1 MKKPGLHNG
10 EEELAGVV
18 LELENEIHPGLAQ
31 RVDVVQDQGR
41 DDPQP
46 VRLVGRYASLKKTGV
61 AKTKIDKKFC
71 GKQESDRNVFAQI
84 FDKNVFRNTFPVANK

>member
-18 LELENEIHPGLAQ
+18 LELQYEIHPGLAQ

-46 VRLVGRYASLKKTGV
+46 VRLMGRYASLEQEVPIRHNQKKLFFGK
-61 AKTKIDKKFC
+61 AGLYRKF
-71 GKQESDRNVFAQI
+71 V
-84 FDKNVFRNTFPVANK
+84 

>member
-1 MKKPGLHNG
+1 MDEPGLHNG

-18 LELENEIHPGLAQ
+18 LELQDKIHPGLAQ

-46 VRLVGRYASLKKTGV
+46 VRLVGCYASLKQKVQIRHKQKLLFIIFGKAGLYRKFV
-61 AKTKIDKKFC
+61 TKSF
-71 GKQESDRNVFAQI
+71 EEN
-84 FDKNVFRNTFPVANK
+84 